1 MTTPDWVF
9 SRAIHLMDEQNES
22 SGATSTQDTQEY
34 RLRTLSILNVLRHE
48 LFPYSDTF
56 QTGEDGKRAICPELK
71 DFSDEIGLDD
81 VIAQGIMPYGLAAH
95 LLMDENPS
103 AAAFFQS
110 RYEELRNRL
119 AVGIPAQ
126 SEDITDLYGGIEYGE
141 FSRW

>member
-95 LLMDENPS
+95 LLLGENDSMASFFNERYSELVATLTAKKPS
-103 AAAFFQS
+103 EW
-110 RYEELRNRL
+110 EEI
-119 AVGIPAQ
+119 APY
-126 SEDITDLYGGIEYGE
+126 YG
-141 FSRW
+141 F

>member
-1 MTTPDWVF
+1 MTTPEWVF

-95 LLMDENPS
+95 LLLGENDSMASFFNERYSELVATLAAKKPS
-103 AAAFFQS
+103 VW
-110 RYEELRNRL
+110 EE
-119 AVGIPAQ
+119 
-126 SEDITDLYGGIEYGE
+126 ITPYYG
-141 FSRW
+141 F